1 MKFRR
6 RRIADLSV
14 APARKL
20 AALTIVAALPAVVGC
35 REAVVTPQQPTAQAD
50 SSASVGTSAGAS
62 PGDETDAASAAA
74 PQRPTQWT
82 SPTAGEPLDLSYLLP
97 GVQAVLHWR
106 VADAL
111 IQPELGKVLD
121 ALGTWGEVAR
131 EELPRRAGVSL
142 SDIETLVVG
151 FYGVEQ
157 GPPDSILV
165 LRLRQRVDLATL
177 AKEWPGAAADEA
189 EPRAY
194 RAGEFGYWLPEAQ
207 AERLLVVCPADWLND
222 VIRAAG
228 AAPELRRELERLR
241 AASDAQRQ
249 FTFLFAPNFL
259 ATGGKGLLAGEAA
272 GLRNPLDRLLGPYP
286 RGAMF
291 SADLRDALFVELAV
305 YASADQKP
313 LVQERNLRRRWQEL
327 PAWADE
333 YLSGVELSSYNRAVL
348 ERLPS
353 MLDVLVD
360 FTRSDVVEDRIVRL
374 RAWLPAVAA
383 HNLAL
388 AGRLALEAVEGSGGG
403 PATPTAPT
411 TGDLAARLARPLSL
425 KFPRTPLD
433 KALELF
439 GAEADVEVEI
449 AGEALQR
456 DGITK
461 NQMLAIDVQDRPAG
475 EVLAEILRLANA
487 EGKLTYVV
495 LSRDQGSGGARQTLL
510 VTTKAAARAGRAS
523 N

>member
-1 MKFRR
+1 MKFCL
-6 RRIADLSV
+6 RRIADLCV
-14 APARKL
+14 APTDWL
-20 AALTIVAALPAVVGC
+20 ATLVVIAVLPAVIGC
-35 REAVVTPQQPTAQAD
+35 REAAVSPQPSATPAD
-50 SSASVGTSAGAS
+50 SSAVVST
-62 PGDETDAASAAA
+62 AASAASREESDVASAGA
-74 PQRPTQWT
+74 PNARPPQWK
-82 SPTAGEPLDLSYLLP
+82 SPTAGQPLDLAYLLP
-97 GVQAVLHWR
+97 GVQAVSHWR

-111 IQPELGKVLD
+111 LLPEFGKVLD
-121 ALGTWGEVAR
+121 ALGPWGELAR

-165 LRLRQRVDLATL
+165 LRLRERPDLATL
-177 AKEWPGAAADEA
+177 TKAWPGAAADET

-194 RAGEFGYWLPEAQ
+194 RAGEFGYWLPESQ
-207 AERLLVVCPADWLND
+207 GERLLVVCPMDWLND
-222 VIRAAG
+222 VIGTAG
-228 AAPELRRELERLR
+228 VAPELRRELELLR
-241 AASDAQRQ
+241 AASDAQRL

-272 GLRNPLDRLLGPYP
+272 GLRDPLDRLLGPYP
-286 RGAMF
+286 RGAVF

-333 YLSGVELSSYNRAVL
+333 YLTGVELSSYNQVVL

-360 FTRSDVVEDRIVRL
+360 FTRSDVEDRIIRL

-383 HNLAL
+383 HNMAL

-403 PATPTAPT
+403 PASPTVPT

-439 GAEADVEVEI
+439 GAEADVDVQI

-495 LSRDQGSGGARQTLL
+495 ISRDEGSSRPRETLL
-510 VTTKAAARAGRAS
+510 ITTKAAADAGRAP
-523 N
+523 

>member
-6 RRIADLSV
+6 RCTADCLFALVKKRTV
-14 APARKL
+14 ALLVIMTL
-20 AALTIVAALPAVVGC
+20 AALVGC
-35 REAVVTPQQPTAQAD
+35 REAAVTPQPAATPAD
-50 SSASVGTSAGAS
+50 SSAA
-62 PGDETDAASAAA
+62 PGDGAVVAKSQAPSAPVTRP
-74 PQRPTQWT
+74 PQWQ
-82 SPTAGEPLDLSYLLP
+82 SPTAGQPLEIGYLRP

-106 VADAL
+106 VADSL
-111 IQPELGKVLD
+111 LQPEVGKVLD
-121 ALGTWGEVAR
+121 SFGPWGELAR
-131 EELPRRAGVSL
+131 KELPRRSGVPL
-142 SDIETLVVG
+142 ADIETLVVG

-165 LRLRQRVDLATL
+165 LRLCTRAELATL
-177 AKEWPGAAADEA
+177 AKNLPGATVDANES
-189 EPRAY
+189 RAY
-194 RAGEFGYWLPEAQ
+194 RAGEFGYWLPESQ
-207 AERLLVVCPADWLND
+207 EERLLVVCPADWLND
-222 VIRAAG
+222 VISAAG
-228 AAPELRRELERLR
+228 AAPELRRELELLR
-241 AASDAQRQ
+241 AASDAERQ

-259 ATGGKGLLAGEAA
+259 STGGKGLLAGEAE
-272 GLRNPLDRLLGPYP
+272 GLRDPLDRLLGPFP
-286 RGAMF
+286 LGAML

-327 PAWADE
+327 PTWADE
-333 YLSGVELSSYNRAVL
+333 YLADVELSSYNRAVL

-360 FTRSDVVEDRIVRL
+360 FTRSDVEDRIVRL
-374 RAWLPAVAA
+374 RAYLPAVAA

-388 AGRLALEAVEGSGGG
+388 AGRLALEAVEGSGAG
-403 PATPTAPT
+403 PTSPSDSKSS
-411 TGDLAARLARPLSL
+411 DLAARLARPLSL

-456 DGITK
+456 EGITK
-461 NQMLAIDVQDRPAG
+461 NQMLSIDVQDRPAG

-487 EGKLTYVV
+487 DGKLMCIVQ
-495 LSRDQGSGGARQTLL
+495 SRDNGSGRPREVLV
-510 VTTKAAARAGRAS
+510 VTTKAAAQAGRAP
-523 N
+523 